1 LEFRWILGTARI
13 VARDPS
19 YGGGELTWVCC
30 VWYSDTMQALV
41 LAKSRCQSELLQTAD
56 RAMAAAREAAALEA
70 TYEARKLE
78 VDALQVRR
86 FVRSAAR
93 PSHPPTLLIP

>member
-1 LEFRWILGTARI
+1 
-13 VARDPS
+13 
-19 YGGGELTWVCC
+19 
-30 VWYSDTMQALV
+30 MQALV

-56 RAMAAAREAAALEA
+56 RALAVAREAAALEA

-86 FVRSAAR
+86 FVRSAAK
-93 PSHPPTLLIP
+93 STHPLTLLVSRRHYLAHAHHLCVDVYAGEPQ

>member
-1 LEFRWILGTARI
+1 
-13 VARDPS
+13 
-19 YGGGELTWVCC
+19 
-30 VWYSDTMQALV
+30 MQALV

-93 PSHPPTLLIP
+93 PSHPSTLLILRRFAMALTLTVSPFTSLRVCLRRAT